1 MSFQELGLH
10 ADLLKSLVQLG
21 YHEPTPIQQHAIPH
35 ALAGRDLIG
44 CAQTGTGKTAAF
56 TLPIIQK
63 LHSSK
68 SRKTKA
74 LILTPTREL
83 AMQIGQVVHGFAAN
97 TALTTASIYG
107 GISMQPQINA
117 LRRGT
122 DIVVATPG
130 RLLDHINSGA
140 ARFDALEFLVL
151 DEADRMLDMGFLP
164 DVRRILERIPHDRQ
178 TMMFSATMSK
188 EIQKLSKQ
196 ILIKPAIAQIGR
208 QATPAEGVKQSIY
221 SVAQNQKTDLLMT
234 LLNSVEMESVLIFM
248 RTKMRANRLARQLK
262 QRGLEV
268 GLIHGDRTQNQRQA
282 ALAGFRT
289 RRFRVLVATDVAARG
304 IDIDGISHVVNFD
317 VPVSPTDY
325 VHRIG
330 RTARAKAV
338 GEALTLVSDAEEG
351 SLEAI
356 QRLVK
361 TKIERKPLPEIELG
375 KNDFTSEI
383 QARREQKWFGRKS
396 SQSFR
401 HAAKK
406 SNHRRRKSAR
416 LSA

>member
-164 DVRRILERIPHDRQ
+164 DVRRILERIPQDRQ

-234 LLNSVEMESVLIFM
+234 LLNSV
-248 RTKMRANRLARQLK
+248 
-262 QRGLEV
+262 
-268 GLIHGDRTQNQRQA
+268 
-282 ALAGFRT
+282 
-289 RRFRVLVATDVAARG
+289 
-304 IDIDGISHVVNFD
+304 
-317 VPVSPTDY
+317 
-325 VHRIG
+325 
-330 RTARAKAV
+330 
-338 GEALTLVSDAEEG
+338 
-351 SLEAI
+351 
-356 QRLVK
+356 
-361 TKIERKPLPEIELG
+361 
-375 KNDFTSEI
+375 
-383 QARREQKWFGRKS
+383 
-396 SQSFR
+396 
-401 HAAKK
+401 
-406 SNHRRRKSAR
+406 
-416 LSA
+416 